1 MYDVVRL
8 RTMRCGQLQGDL
20 AGAALGLTRQP
31 GVGGNGATRLILS
44 DQVTGRLHEC
54 FVDMVSPQAN
64 LGQQSGS
71 RCWADCRRMA
81 LDVIGVLREG

>member
-1 MYDVVRL
+1 MNDGVRL
-8 RTMRCGQLQGDL
+8 RTMRCEQLQGDL

-31 GVGGNGATRLILS
+31 GAGGNGATRLIPP

-54 FVDMVSPQAN
+54 FVNITPPQAN

-71 RCWADCRRMA
+71 RC
-81 LDVIGVLREG
+81 